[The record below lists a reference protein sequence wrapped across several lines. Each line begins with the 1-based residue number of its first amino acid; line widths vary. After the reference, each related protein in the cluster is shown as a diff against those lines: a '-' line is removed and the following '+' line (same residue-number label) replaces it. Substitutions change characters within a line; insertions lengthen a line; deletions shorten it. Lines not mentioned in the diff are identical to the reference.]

1 MISRLK
7 NFEANFTIGRAALLI
22 GCLTLVSRLV
32 GFFRQY
38 LFASTFGLS
47 DTLDVYV
54 AAFRIPDTVF
64 NLLILGTLSAAFI
77 PVFSKYYIKD
87 KQRAM
92 QITNTVLNTSV
103 LGMLCICLL
112 LFIFAYPLTEFL
124 VPGFNQEKLNQTVTL
139 TRLMLLSP
147 VIFTAS
153 NVFSSIL
160 SSFKRFIAVHL
171 AATLYNLGIIFGLIV
186 LYPRFG
192 LHGLAYGVLI
202 GALLH
207 VLIQLPEVYRT
218 GFRWQGLIDLKDR
231 GFIHIATLFIPRI
244 FGLDISVVS
253 LLIASFVGS
262 LLAEGSIAAYTL
274 ANDLQAVPVG
284 IFALS
289 TAAALFPILSENFA
303 RNDEQR
309 FLTNLQ
315 QAIIQVLI
323 FIIPISIWML
333 LFRAQIVRFIYG
345 HGAVGWEQTI
355 LLFNALGVFTLALF
369 SQALTP
375 LFARAFYARHNT
387 KTPVIIGFVSMA
399 INAFSSYFLGQRF
412 GVEGVVGGFAIASLI
427 NCALLFFVLRLNLA
441 HTGVHT
447 AIHKFD
453 LKLVKG
459 ISKIV
464 FGAMLAGFVSYGYLY
479 LIEPFVN
486 TRTTL
491 GIFIQV
497 AFAGTAGLLVYVL
510 MLYCLQLRYAV
521 SVIDTLASKLPFRRK

>member
-22 GCLTLVSRLV
+22 GFLTLLSRLV

-54 AAFRIPDTVF
+54 TAFRIPDTVF

-77 PVFSKYYIKD
+77 PIFSNYYIKD
-87 KQRAM
+87 KQRAI
-92 QITNTVLNTSV
+92 QIANTVLNTSI
-103 LGMLCICLL
+103 LGMLFICLL
-112 LFIFAYPLTEFL
+112 LFVFAGPLTKFL
-124 VPGFNQEKLNQTVTL
+124 VPGFDQEKLRETVML

-153 NVFSSIL
+153 SVFSSIL
-160 SSFKRFIAVHL
+160 SSFKKFIAVHI
-171 AATLYNLGIIFGLIV
+171 AAVFYNLGIIFGLV
-186 LYPRFG
+186 FLYPRFG
-192 LHGLAYGVLI
+192 LYGLGYGVLL

-207 VLIQLPEVYRT
+207 VAIQIPQLYRM
-218 GFRWQGLIDLKDR
+218 GFRWKWYIDLKDR
-231 GFIHIATLFIPRI
+231 GFRSITALFIPRI

-303 RNDEQR
+303 RNDEER

-345 HGAVGWEQTI
+345 HGAIDWEQTI

-375 LFARAFYARHNT
+375 LFSRAFYARHNT
-387 KTPVIIGFVSMA
+387 KTPVIIGFVSMTL
-399 INAFSSYFLGQRF
+399 NAFCSYFLGQKF
-412 GVEGVVGGFAIASLI
+412 GVAGVVGGFAVASLI

-441 HTGVHT
+441 QASGYS
-447 AIHKFD
+447 AIHQFD
-453 LKLVKG
+453 LNLLKS
-459 ISKIV
+459 ISKII
-464 FGAMLAGFVSYGYLY
+464 FGAVLAGFVSYGYLY

-497 AFAGTAGLLVYVL
+497 ALSGTAGLLVYML
-510 MLYCLQLRYAV
+510 MLYCLRLKYAV
-521 SVIDTLASKLPFRRK
+521 KVIDVIAAKFQLGRS